1 MKKGMKKTARA
12 GERPGRTAYQEIE
25 ITELFREANGEAGF
39 LQHGADVAHDA
50 EEFGMT
56 KHHFAPC
63 GRAVK
68 RAAKLLGENFRAVGQ
83 SKEDNPVL
91 VYREVF
97 PKAEP
102 FHGVGDQGWRF
113 GSDLRRKLL
122 RMLCEEREK
131 RLQGLTH
138 QSKV

>member
-1 MKKGMKKTARA
+1 
-12 GERPGRTAYQEIE
+12 
-25 ITELFREANGEAGF
+25 
-39 LQHGADVAHDA
+39 
-50 EEFGMT
+50 MT
-56 KHHFAPC
+56 KDHFAPC

-68 RAAKLLGENFRAVGQ
+68 RAAKLLGENFRAVGK

-102 FHGVGDQGWRF
+102 FQGVGDQAGRF

-122 RMLCEEREK
+122 RMLCEERAK
-131 RLQGLTH
+131 RLQDLTH

>member
-1 MKKGMKKTARA
+1 MNEKKSRRQESRRA
-12 GERPGRTAYQEIE
+12 EWMQ
-25 ITELFREANGEAGF
+25 LFRKVNGESGGI
-39 LQHGADVAHDA
+39 QHRADVAHDA
-50 EEFGMT
+50 ENIGMENL
-56 KHHFAPC
+56 HFMPR
-63 GRAVK
+63 GS
-68 RAAKLLGENFRAVGQ
+68 AAKRVAKLINENFRAIEKRKVN
-83 SKEDNPVL
+83 DTVL

-102 FHGVGDQGWRF
+102 FQGVGDQTGGF

>member
-1 MKKGMKKTARA
+1 MGRNSKKSARA
-12 GERPGRTAYQEIE
+12 GKRPGRTAYQEIE

-68 RAAKLLGENFRAVGQ
+68 RAAKLLGENFRAVGK

-102 FHGVGDQGWRF
+102 FQGVGDQGWRF
-113 GSDLRRKLL
+113 GPDLRRKLL
-122 RMLCEEREK
+122 RMLCEERVK
-131 RLQGLTH
+131 CLQGLTH
-138 QSKV
+138 QFKV

>member
-1 MKKGMKKTARA
+1 MRKGMKKNRRRESRRT
-12 GERPGRTAYQEIE
+12 EREQSKTMQ
-25 ITELFREANGEAGF
+25 LFREANGEAGGI
-39 LQHGADVAHDA
+39 QHRSDIAHDA
-50 EEFGMT
+50 ENIGMENL
-56 KHHFAPC
+56 HFMPR
-63 GRAVK
+63 GS
-68 RAAKLLGENFRAVGQ
+68 AAKRVAKLINENFRAIEKRKVN
-83 SKEDNPVL
+83 ETVL

-102 FHGVGDQGWRF
+102 FQGVGDQGWSF
-113 GSDLRRKLL
+113 GQDLRRKLL

>member
-1 MKKGMKKTARA
+1 MNGKKSRRQESRRA
-12 GERPGRTAYQEIE
+12 EWMQ
-25 ITELFREANGEAGF
+25 LFRKVNGEAGGI
-39 LQHGADVAHDA
+39 QHRADVAHDA

-56 KHHFAPC
+56 KHHFDPC
-63 GRAVK
+63 GRTVK
-68 RAAKLLGENFRAVGQ
+68 RAAKLINENFRAIEKRKVN
-83 SKEDNPVL
+83 DTVL

-102 FHGVGDQGWRF
+102 FQGAGDQAGRF
-113 GSDLRRKLL
+113 SPDLRRKLL

>member
-1 MKKGMKKTARA
+1 MNEKKSRRQESRRA
-12 GERPGRTAYQEIE
+12 EWMQ
-25 ITELFREANGEAGF
+25 LFRKVNGEAGNI
-39 LQHGADVAHDA
+39 QHRADVAHDA
-50 EEFGMT
+50 ENIGMENL
-56 KHHFAPC
+56 HFMPRGSA
-63 GRAVK
+63 AK
-68 RAAKLLGENFRAVGQ
+68 RAAKLINENFRAIEKRKVN
-83 SKEDNPVL
+83 DTVL

-102 FHGVGDQGWRF
+102 FQGAGDQAGRF
-113 GSDLRRKLL
+113 GPDIRRKLL

>member
-1 MKKGMKKTARA
+1 MNGKKNRRQESRRA
-12 GERPGRTAYQEIE
+12 EWMQ
-25 ITELFREANGEAGF
+25 LFRKVNGEAGGI
-39 LQHGADVAHDA
+39 QHRADVAHDA
-50 EEFGMT
+50 ENIGMENL
-56 KHHFAPC
+56 HFMPR
-63 GRAVK
+63 GS
-68 RAAKLLGENFRAVGQ
+68 AAKRVAKLINENFRAIEKRKVN
-83 SKEDNPVL
+83 DTVL

-102 FHGVGDQGWRF
+102 FQGVGDQAGRF

>member
-1 MKKGMKKTARA
+1 MNEKKSRRQESRRA
-12 GERPGRTAYQEIE
+12 EWMQ
-25 ITELFREANGEAGF
+25 LFRKVNGEAGGI
-39 LQHGADVAHDA
+39 QHRADVAHDA
-50 EEFGMT
+50 ENSGMENL
-56 KHHFAPC
+56 HFMPR
-63 GRAVK
+63 GS
-68 RAAKLLGENFRAVGQ
+68 AAKRVAKLINENFRAVGQ

-97 PKAEP
+97 PKAET
-102 FHGVGDQGWRF
+102 FQGAGDQAGRF
-113 GSDLRRKLL
+113 GSDIRRKLL